1 MLKVLAVSRAVSG
14 HFLVDAARHATLLTQ
29 LFPECFLDN
38 GNDVEDESNAST
50 LFKELRQ
57 LYEDLMSGESAW
69 HKVSRNKAIIDFGE
83 AIENQKLC
91 TTYRTPKLWIQYCE
105 YINIIKL
112 YICAGRISD

>member
-38 GNDVEDESNAST
+38 GNDFEDESNAST

-83 AIENQKLC
+83 AIENEKLC
-91 TTYRTPKLWIQYCE
+91 TTFIQDT
-105 YINIIKL
+105 KTMDPVL
-112 YICAGRISD
+112 